1 MGLRYRKSIN
11 LGGGF
16 RVNFSKSGVG
26 YSWGGKGY
34 RVTKKAGGGVRKTY
48 SIPGTG
54 LSWVDDSSGRKKKAT
69 GNSANN
75 NFSQPVVQNTGNL
88 LYQAEEANV
97 KQLVTENT
105 QDFLDAIKKYSGI
118 RTLLIWV
125 TIISLLLTPGTP
137 FFIVLFFAGIAGV
150 IYLSA
155 TKKIS
160 VEYEFDEYGKRRIQM
175 MDQAMGMLINNRSIW
190 QVNTIQANASR
201 KTNAGASQSVGRKI
215 VKFQKKKPFFL
226 KTDATCYHIKLLR
239 DNVFILPDRL
249 IIKGKKGWGA
259 VDYSELH
266 MGVGNVVFIES
277 GAVPKDAQIVGHT
290 WQYVNKN
297 GTADKRFKNNRQLP
311 KCNYGSIEFKSD
323 TGLDIILYI
332 SNIGNAQQF
341 SSIVKVMIEEAQ
353 QARLLA
359 AQEPALT
366 QDESE
371 SYEFDNSEDFQEI
384 NSYSEVKP
392 EASDMDVVKNT
403 GNPSNMM
410 DYVPIDVS
418 ESERIVLEAFWNGL
432 IENGLPTVCKC
443 RRIGDGTIEVNYKG
457 SNVGAVSLRD
467 GNLSISYPMGNSGKI
482 KTVDG
487 TVEELAEKTS
497 NWLRYIINY
506 L

>member
-1 MGLRYRKSIN
+1 MALRYRKSIN

-54 LSWVDDSSGRKKKAT
+54 LSWVDDSSGRKKTT
-69 GNSANN
+69 GNKSNAV
-75 NFSQPVVQNTGNL
+75 FSQPVPQNTSNL

-105 QDFLDAIKKYSGI
+105 QDFLAAIKKYSRI

-125 TIISLLLTPGTP
+125 TTISLLLTPGAP
-137 FFIVLFFAGIAGV
+137 YLAVLFLIGIAGL
-150 IYLSA
+150 IYLSG

-160 VEYEFDEYGKRRIQM
+160 VEYEFDDYGKHRLQM
-175 MDQAMGMLINNRSIW
+175 MDQAMGMLTNNRSIW

-201 KTNAGASQSVGRKI
+201 KTHAGASESVGRKI
-215 VKFQKKKPFFL
+215 VKFQKKKPYFL

-266 MGVGNVVFIES
+266 LGVGNVIFIES
-277 GAVPKDAQIVGHT
+277 GGVPKDAQIVGHT

-323 TGLDIILYI
+323 TGLDIILYV

-353 QARLLA
+353 QARLA
-359 AQEPALT
+359 AVQESAIM
-366 QDESE
+366 QDEYS
-371 SYEFDNSEDFQEI
+371 SYVENEPEDYQEI
-384 NSYSEVKP
+384 NHYSENDADEYETSRAVS
-392 EASDMDVVKNT
+392 AGNSTDMMAYMPTDVC
-403 GNPSNMM
+403 
-410 DYVPIDVS
+410 
-418 ESERIVLEAFWNGL
+418 ESERTILEAFWNGL
-432 IENGLPTVCKC
+432 IQNGLPTTCNC
-443 RRIGDGTIEVNYKG
+443 RRISDGTIEVSYKG
-457 SNVGAVSLRD
+457 SNVG
-467 GNLSISYPMGNSGKI
+467 SISLKGGNSTITYPMGNSGKI
-482 KTVDG
+482 KTVEG
-487 TVEELAEKTS
+487 TDEELAKKTS

>member
-88 LYQAEEANV
+88 LYQAEEADV

-137 FFIVLFFAGIAGV
+137 FFIVIFFAGIAGL

-190 QVNTIQANASR
+190 QVNTIQANSSR
-201 KTNAGASQSVGRKI
+201 KTNAGASESVGRKL

-266 MGVGNVVFIES
+266 LGVGNVIFIES
-277 GAVPKDAQIVGHT
+277 GGVPKDAQIVGHT

-311 KCNYGSIEFKSD
+311 KCNYGSIEFKTD

-332 SNIGNAQQF
+332 SNINNAQQF
-341 SSIVKVMIEEAQ
+341 STIVKTMIEEAQ
-353 QARLLA
+353 QVRLLA

-366 QDESE
+366 QHEIE
-371 SYEFDNSEDFQEI
+371 SYEYDKSEEFQEI
-384 NSYSEVKP
+384 SSYSEAKP
-392 EASDMDVVKNT
+392 EASDIDVFKSS
-403 GNPSNMM
+403 GNPSNIV
-410 DYVPIDVS
+410 DYMPIDVS
-418 ESERIVLEAFWNGL
+418 EPEKIILETFWNGL

-443 RRIGDGTIEVNYKG
+443 RRISDGTIEVSYKG

-467 GNLSISYPMGNSGKI
+467 GNSSISYPMGNSGKI

>member
-34 RVTKKAGGGVRKTY
+34 GVTKKAGGGVRKTY

-54 LSWVDDSSGRKKKAT
+54 LSWVDDSSGKKKRT
-69 GNSANN
+69 SGNRANA
-75 NFSQPVVQNTGNL
+75 NFTQPVVQNTGNFV
-88 LYQAEEANV
+88 YQAEEANI

-105 QDFLDAIKKYSGI
+105 QDFLDAIKKYSRI

-137 FFIVLFFAGIAGV
+137 FFIVLFLAGIVGL

-160 VEYEFDEYGKRRIQM
+160 VEYEFDEYGKHRIQM

-201 KTNAGASQSVGRKI
+201 KTNAGASESVGRKL

-266 MGVGNVVFIES
+266 LGVGNVIFIES
-277 GAVPKDAQIVGHT
+277 GGVPKDAQIVGHT

-311 KCNYGSIEFKSD
+311 KCNYGSVEFKTD

-332 SNIGNAQQF
+332 SNINNAQRF
-341 SSIVKVMIEEAQ
+341 STTVKVMIEEAQ

-359 AQEPALT
+359 AQEPQFM
-366 QDESE
+366 QDEAI
-371 SYEFDNSEDFQEI
+371 SYENDEPEVFQEI
-384 NSYSEVKP
+384 NSYSEH
-392 EASDMDVVKNT
+392 SSYNLDDG
-403 GNPSNMM
+403 GNPSASSNNDMM
-410 DYVPIDVS
+410 ECLPLDVS
-418 ESERIVLEAFWNGL
+418 DAEKTILEAFWNGL
-432 IENGLPTVCKC
+432 TQNGLPTSCKC
-443 RRIGDGTIEVNYKG
+443 RRISDGTIEVIYKG
-457 SNVGAVSLRD
+457 SNVGTVSLRN
-467 GNLSISYPMGNSGKI
+467 GNSSISYPMGNSGKT
-482 KTVDG
+482 KTVEG

>member
-1 MGLRYRKSIN
+1 RKSIN

-54 LSWVDDSSGRKKKAT
+54 LSWVDDSGGRKKKAT

-88 LYQAEEANV
+88 LYQAEEADV

-137 FFIVLFFAGIAGV
+137 FFIVIFFAGIAGL

-175 MDQAMGMLINNRSIW
+175 MDHAMGMLINNRSIW
-190 QVNTIQANASR
+190 QVNTIQANSSR
-201 KTNAGASQSVGRKI
+201 KTNAGASESVGRKL

-266 MGVGNVVFIES
+266 LGVGNVIFIES
-277 GAVPKDAQIVGHT
+277 GGVPKDAQIVGHT

-297 GTADKRFKNNRQLP
+297 GTADKRFKNNR
-311 KCNYGSIEFKSD
+311 
-323 TGLDIILYI
+323 
-332 SNIGNAQQF
+332 
-341 SSIVKVMIEEAQ
+341 
-353 QARLLA
+353 
-359 AQEPALT
+359 
-366 QDESE
+366 
-371 SYEFDNSEDFQEI
+371 
-384 NSYSEVKP
+384 
-392 EASDMDVVKNT
+392 
-403 GNPSNMM
+403 
-410 DYVPIDVS
+410 
-418 ESERIVLEAFWNGL
+418 
-432 IENGLPTVCKC
+432 
-443 RRIGDGTIEVNYKG
+443 
-457 SNVGAVSLRD
+457 
-467 GNLSISYPMGNSGKI
+467 
-482 KTVDG
+482 
-487 TVEELAEKTS
+487 
-497 NWLRYIINY
+497 
-506 L
+506 